1 MKKLLVFVLLLA
13 SVTAFAGTIK
23 LGALFS
29 VTGPAGYLG
38 LPEKQTVEMLVDQV
52 NAAGGINGDKIELV
66 FYDTQGD
73 ENRTLSYFKR
83 LATKDKVVAVLG
95 PTRTGSTL
103 VIKDLAERF
112 KLPLIS
118 CATSQ
123 QIVTPV
129 NKYVFKTAQSDTLVV
144 EKLFEHLVK
153 SGKKKIAIIT
163 EQSGYGTTGRE
174 ALLEVA
180 PKYGINIAVE
190 EKFRDTD
197 KDMTSQLAKI
207 KAADVDAVICW
218 GVGPAPAIIARN
230 AKALGMGNIYM
241 TQGAASAKFI
251 ELAGDAADGI
261 KLTAGRIIVA
271 DQLPEGD
278 RYKKVL
284 MDYKKNF
291 ESRFNAPVS
300 AFGGHAYD
308 AFHIFRTAYEKSK
321 GDLNKLPAEIEK
333 VKGFIGIAG
342 EFNMS
347 PADHT
352 GLTKDAFVIVE
363 IRNGKFVLAE

>member
-1 MKKLLVFVLLLA
+1 M
-13 SVTAFAGTIK
+13 
-23 LGALFS
+23 
-29 VTGPAGYLG
+29 TGPAGYLG

-52 NAAGGINGDKIELV
+52 NAAGGINGNKIELV

-153 SGKKKIAIIT
+153 NGKKKIAIIT
-163 EQSGYGTTGRE
+163 EQSGYGTTGRD

-180 PKYGINIAVE
+180 PKYGVNIAIE

-218 GVGPAPAIIARN
+218 GVGPAPAIDS
-230 AKALGMGNIYM
+230 
-241 TQGAASAKFI
+241 T
-251 ELAGDAADGI
+251 
-261 KLTAGRIIVA
+261 
-271 DQLPEGD
+271 
-278 RYKKVL
+278 
-284 MDYKKNF
+284 
-291 ESRFNAPVS
+291 
-300 AFGGHAYD
+300 
-308 AFHIFRTAYEKSK
+308 
-321 GDLNKLPAEIEK
+321 
-333 VKGFIGIAG
+333 
-342 EFNMS
+342 
-347 PADHT
+347 
-352 GLTKDAFVIVE
+352 
-363 IRNGKFVLAE
+363 